1 MESWFSPCRRGV
13 IDDAAD
19 PALDAVQVIQPI
31 SNTNFDVAV
40 KIDSTLVAA
49 TKYYGQGLMVEGDA
63 KDYIRFELGAGG
75 TVSLSGGTVIAGV
88 QSGNFS
94 HLAVYVLCGADVS
107 APDARRYYV
116 HGLLVD

>member
-1 MESWFSPCRRGV
+1 MAVSNGELVLTVPAGSNH
-13 IDDAAD
+13 DAAV

-63 KDYIRFELGAGG
+63 KDYIRFEVERWGYG
-75 TVSLSGGTVIAGV
+75 
-88 QSGNFS
+88 QSE
-94 HLAVYVLCGADVS
+94 CGHHH
-107 APDARRYYV
+107 RRRAEWRSCRSRRFPRTRCRPICA
-116 HGLLVD
+116 